1 MVVLQDQG
9 YHTFELK
16 STYNCGYS
24 FLMLLLPN
32 LVRSSVYIA
41 QPGDEFHLYGRD
53 LTEYPGFR
61 VSQIFYC
68 FVSTY

>member
-24 FLMLLLPN
+24 FLMLLLPI
-32 LVRSSVYIA
+32 LVRSSLYIA
-41 QPGDEFHLYGRD
+41 QPGGEFLMSFIC
-53 LTEYPGFR
+53 TVE
-61 VSQIFYC
+61 
-68 FVSTY
+68 T